1 MGQLF
6 AVESFTGL
14 CRSELNRLDNI
25 AELFMKNNKDIA
37 GVTIRNSEFF
47 GGKFTH
53 AIETFPADDFFAG
66 KVKSEVESFGLARL
80 DWSVDT
86 YIDSIRFTM
95 TDGTV
100 SPKFGNKAFTSGC
113 DLTAPVK
120 SIVATYRERGLVSL
134 TITTANEE
142 LKI

>member
-14 CRSELNRLDNI
+14 CKSELNRLDNI
-25 AELFMKNNKDIA
+25 AELFMKSNKGISSI
-37 GVTIRNSEFF
+37 TIRNSEFF

-53 AIETFPADDFFAG
+53 AIETFPADEFFAG
-66 KVKSEVESFGLARL
+66 KMKSEVVSFGLARL

-100 SPKFGNKAFTSGC
+100 SPKFGNKAFTSCC
-113 DLTAPVK
+113 DFSAPVNK
-120 SIVATYRERGLVSL
+120 IVATYRERGLVSL
-134 TITTANEE
+134 TFTTANEE

>member
-6 AVESFTGL
+6 AIESFTGL
-14 CRSELNRLDNI
+14 CKSEINRLDSI
-25 AELFMKNNKDIA
+25 ADLFMKNNKDIA
-37 GVTIRNSEFF
+37 GVTIRNSPFF

-53 AIETFPADDFFAG
+53 AIETFPADEFFAG
-66 KVKSEVESFGLARL
+66 KLKSEVENFGLARL

-86 YIDSIRFTM
+86 YIESIRFTM

-120 SIVATYRERGLVSL
+120 KIVATYRERGLVSL
-134 TITTANEE
+134 TIVTANDE
-142 LKI
+142 LTI